1 MEEKIKINFCKCC
14 KKCGKGCLNVEIRE
28 IDDVKIYRCTNYECN
43 IELPE
48 YMKNIKFAFY
58 DEDGNYIAIL
68 KNKVNKDEI
77 LELRKHFDFVK
88 YDN

>member
-1 MEEKIKINFCKCC
+1 MENRIKNNFCKCC
-14 KKCGKGCLNVEIRE
+14 KKDGEGCINIEVHTV
-28 IDDVKIYRCTNYECN
+28 DNVKIYRCTNYECN